1 MNSNGAILLDPDGSI
16 HVPLKDAPVT
26 EKHRRID
33 ELLRG
38 YDPYLELHF
47 IPPESRGPLD
57 TKPWA
62 VIHRPPHGKPYY
74 VGFFDDADERLL
86 AHIISI
92 DNTQGSVLNRVDAY
106 NKAVEALRLKEQQ
119 EARIEAGL
127 IAASVLRSPKIHYKH
142 DGVDFSELRGR
153 KDSR

>member
-1 MNSNGAILLDPDGSI
+1 MNGQGAILLNQNGSI
-16 HVPLKDAPVT
+16 HVPLKDEPIT
-26 EKHRRID
+26 EKHRRVD
-33 ELLRG
+33 ELLKA

-47 IPPESRGPLD
+47 IPPGSRGPLD

-62 VIHRPPHGKPYY
+62 VIHRVPGRPAYT

-86 AHIISI
+86 ARIISI
-92 DNTQGSVLNRVDAY
+92 DNAQGNVLNRVNAY
-106 NKAVEALRLKEQQ
+106 NVAVEALQMKEQQ
-119 EARIEAGL
+119 EARMEAGL

-153 KDSR
+153 

>member
-1 MNSNGAILLDPDGSI
+1 MNGRGAIALDPNGGI
-16 HVPLKDAPVT
+16 HVPVKDEPIT

-33 ELLRG
+33 ELLRA

-47 IPPESRGPLD
+47 IPPGSRGPLD

-62 VIHRPPHGKPYY
+62 VICRVPGRQPYT

-92 DNTQGSVLNRVDAY
+92 DNAQGNVLNRVDAL
-106 NKAVEALRLKEQQ
+106 NKATEAVRMKEQQ
-119 EARIEAGL
+119 EARMEAGL

-153 KDSR
+153 

>member
-1 MNSNGAILLDPDGSI
+1 MNGQGAILLNRNGSI
-16 HVPLKDAPVT
+16 HVPLKDEPIT
-26 EKHRRID
+26 EKHRRVD
-33 ELLRG
+33 ELLKA

-47 IPPESRGPLD
+47 IPPGSRGPLD

-62 VIHRPPHGKPYY
+62 VVHRMPDRQPYT

-86 AHIISI
+86 ARIISI
-92 DNTQGSVLNRVDAY
+92 DNAQGNVLNRVNAY
-106 NKAVEALRLKEQQ
+106 NVAVEALQMKEQQ
-119 EARIEAGL
+119 EARMEAGL

-153 KDSR
+153 

>member
-1 MNSNGAILLDPDGSI
+1 MDSNGAIMLDPNGSI

-33 ELLRG
+33 ELLRA

-47 IPPESRGPLD
+47 IPPGSRGPLD

-62 VIHRPPHGKPYY
+62 VVCRPPNAPAYT

-86 AHIISI
+86 ARIISI
-92 DNTQGSVLNRVDAY
+92 DNAQGNVLNRVNAY
-106 NKAVEALRLKEQQ
+106 NVAVEALQMKEQQ
-119 EARIEAGL
+119 EARMEAGL

-142 DGVDFSELRGR
+142 GGVDFSELRGR
-153 KDSR
+153 